1 MDAAHALKILVLPAV
16 VAAGFAAGCEDYHSR
31 DRNDVSMRDRDRA
44 SYGTSDSRNQY
55 RTDDRRT
62 DDRSR
67 AGWPEARIL
76 SILHAANQEE
86 IAVGNL
92 AASQGDSRAV
102 RSYGEML
109 VEHHRMMDDQLQSV
123 ASRVGVSLMSSDE
136 VKRMKMQ
143 EMNKPAAPD
152 VVSELSRQ
160 RGAAFDREFAQ
171 RMIMDHSE
179 VISLVEQARRQPL
192 HPEVVSLID
201 QALPRL
207 RQHEQEARDLLK

>member
-1 MDAAHALKILVLPAV
+1 MDAARALKLLILPVAV
-16 VAAGFAAGCEDYHSR
+16 ASGFAAGCDDYHSR
-31 DRNDVSMRDRDRA
+31 DRDDVSMRDRDRA
-44 SYGTSDSRNQY
+44 SYGMSNPRNQY
-55 RTDDRRT
+55 RTDDRRS
-62 DDRSR
+62 DDRMR

-76 SILHAANQEE
+76 SIFHASNQEE

-152 VVSELSRQ
+152 AVSELSRQ

-171 RMIMDHSE
+171 RMVMDHSE

-207 RQHEQEARDLLK
+207 RRHEQDARDLLK